1 MTKKSLILLL
11 FMMTTVGTWS
21 EEDPC
26 SDEMG
31 HKGAA
36 HTVAN
41 NRTGTI
47 SGTPWGFER
56 WAAQG
61 GSGSLTY
68 YDNGTFSA
76 TWSNANDF
84 LARLGF
90 RYGDNG
96 FSAEREQ
103 VAQVVQYSAF

>member
-41 NRTGTI
+41 NRTGI
-47 SGTPWGFER
+47 GQELSAVPPGASR
-56 WAAQG
+56 G
-61 GSGSLTY
+61 GQHKEEP
-68 YDNGTFSA
+68 A
-76 TWSNANDF
+76 
-84 LARLGF
+84 
-90 RYGDNG
+90 
-96 FSAEREQ
+96 
-103 VAQVVQYSAF
+103 V